1 MKSGGYMKDALI
13 LFVITLV
20 SGFLLGGAYQITKAP
35 IEKATLA
42 ANIVAYKAV
51 FPEADDFKSVNDKY

>member
-13 LFVITLV
+13 LFVITLF

-42 ANIVAYKAV
+42 ANIEAYKAV
-51 FPEADDFKSVNDKY
+51 FP